1 MDLTNSE
8 QVKKVVKGCKKGN
21 RQSQRILY
29 EALYNKMLG
38 VCMRY
43 SKDPKEGE
51 DLVQDGFIKVFAKI
65 KTYNYK
71 GSLEGWIRRLI
82 VNNAIDQLR
91 KKKKMLYSYEEESG
105 INNMEDT
112 GAKETEEKKLLQL
125 EAKIIVGLIQKLSP
139 AYQAVFNMYVIEN
152 MSHKEIAEKLN
163 ISIGSSKSNLSK
175 AKVRLRKLYYEYI
188 EKHDDRKNK
197 I

>member
-1 MDLTNSE
+1 MDLTNNE

-43 SKDPKEGE
+43 GNDPKEAE

-91 KKKKMLYSYEEESG
+91 KKKKMLYSYEEEAG

-112 GAKETEEKKLLQL
+112 DAKETEEKKLLQL
-125 EAKIIVGLIQKLSP
+125 EAEKIIGLIQKLSP
-139 AYQAVFNMYVIEN
+139 AYRAVFNMYVIEN

-163 ISIGSSKSNLSK
+163 IAVGSSKSNLSK
-175 AKVRLRKLYYEYI
+175 AKIRLRKLYYEYI
-188 EKHDDRKNK
+188 EKHDDRENK

>member
-1 MDLTNSE
+1 MDLSNKE
-8 QVKKVVKGCKKGN
+8 QVRKVVKGCKSGN
-21 RQSQRILY
+21 QQSQRILY

-43 SKDPKEGE
+43 SSDPNEAK
-51 DLVQDGFIKVFAKI
+51 DLVQDGFIKVFKKI
-65 KTYNYK
+65 KTYNYR

-91 KKKKMLYSYEEESG
+91 KKQKMLYSFEEESG

-112 GAKETEEKKLLQL
+112 GTVETEEKKLLQL
-125 EAKIIVGLIQKLSP
+125 KAETLVRLIQKLSP
-139 AYQAVFNMYVIEN
+139 VYRTVFNMYVVEN
-152 MSHKEIAEKLN
+152 MSHKEIAERLN

-175 AKVRLRKLYYEYI
+175 AKVRLRKLYYEDI
-188 EKHDDRKNK
+188 EKYDDRKNK

>member
-1 MDLTNSE
+1 MDLTNNE

-29 EALYNKMLG
+29 ETLYNKMLG

-43 SKDPKEGE
+43 SSDPNEAK
-51 DLVQDGFIKVFAKI
+51 DLVQDGFIKVFEKI
-65 KTYNYK
+65 KTYHFK

-91 KKKKMLYSYEEESG
+91 KKKKLPYNFEEESG

-112 GAKETEEKKLLQL
+112 GEKEIEEKKLLRL
-125 EAKIIVGLIQKLSP
+125 EAKTIVSLIQKLSP
-139 AYQAVFNMYVIEN
+139 AYKAVFNMYVIEN
-152 MSHKEIAEKLN
+152 MSHNEIAEKLN

-175 AKVRLRKLYYEYI
+175 AKVRLRKFYNEYI
-188 EKHDDRKNK
+188 EKHDDRENK